1 MEIYASILFL
11 RPNNWYLNAEK
22 VQYVRN
28 TWQREEQHTLPL
40 PLVTTIDGEL
50 ALIDGHSRV
59 FVAFENG
66 EDAIKVEYV
75 KLEDI
80 EGSSA
85 LYQHIHRA
93 SPLRGIQ
100 SIVDLH
106 DRIVSA
112 EQHKELWVGYC
123 ETWLQ
128 AQAAETRETGDQ

>member
-1 MEIYASILFL
+1 MEIYVNIRFL

-22 VQYVRN
+22 VQYVREA
-28 TWQREEQHTLPL
+28 WYRGEEHTLPL
-40 PLVTTIDGEL
+40 PLVSTINGEL

-59 FVAFENG
+59 FIAFENG
-66 EDAIKVEYV
+66 VDAIKVDYA

-85 LYQHIHRA
+85 LYQHIHRTG
-93 SPLRGIQ
+93 PLRGIQ

-112 EQHKELWVGYC
+112 EQHSELWVGYC
-123 ETWLQ
+123 NTWLGLHT
-128 AQAAETRETGDQ
+128 ADR